1 MKTTTRTKKFATH
14 KETSERSERRS
25 KTDYAA
31 KLETIRRKEVRNLK
45 KSFDR
50 DRRSQ

>member
-1 MKTTTRTKKFATH
+1 MSNATRTKKFATK
-14 KETSERSERRS
+14 KES
-25 KTDYAA
+25 YAA

-50 DRRSQ
+50 ARSTKA

>member
-14 KETSERSERRS
+14 KET
-25 KTDYAA
+25 YAA

-45 KSFDR
+45 KSFDKA
-50 DRRSQ
+50 RSTK

>member
-1 MKTTTRTKKFATH
+1 MNTATRTKKFATH
-14 KETSERSERRS
+14 KET
-25 KTDYAA
+25 YAA

-50 DRRSQ
+50 ARSAK

>member
-1 MKTTTRTKKFATH
+1 MKTTTRTKKFATY
-14 KETSERSERRS
+14 KETSELAPWRS

-50 DRRSQ
+50 ARSTK